1 MLFTNF
7 SFRFTDGEIKHTFT
21 DGEIKLKYLCYSEFH
36 ALKQSS
42 DILHLFY
49 LKRNTQNTS
58 IWNTIIQVQNLI
70 LFNYVFLTLFKITL
84 FKCLHFLIN
93 SYFLFKQFSSLIEL
107 IIQSFFVKQRLHLVE
122 LAFPLTLSIIENYH
136 ASVFRCI
143 LLIPYCFDILS
154 DLILFY
160 GPVTL

>member
-1 MLFTNF
+1 MLLWVSCFKAIIRHIASILF
-7 SFRFTDGEIKHTFT
+7 KKKHT
-21 DGEIKLKYLCYSEFH
+21 
-36 ALKQSS
+36 KQINMKCNNTSTKS
-42 DILHLFY
+42 DI
-49 LKRNTQNTS
+49 
-58 IWNTIIQVQNLI
+58 IQLC
-70 LFNYVFLTLFKITL
+70 FLTLFKRTL

-136 ASVFRCI
+136 ASIFRCI

-154 DLILFY
+154 DLSLFY
-160 GPVTL
+160 GLVTL